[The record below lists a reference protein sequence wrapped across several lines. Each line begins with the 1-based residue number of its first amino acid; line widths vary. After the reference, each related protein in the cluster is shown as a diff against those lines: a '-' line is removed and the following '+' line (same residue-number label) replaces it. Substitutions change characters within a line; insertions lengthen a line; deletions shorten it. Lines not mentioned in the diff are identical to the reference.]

1 MTSSPSTPSS
11 PSFTPVADHALLV
24 EFATEIS
31 DAANSAVVALDHALA
46 QHPLVGVIEVVPAFV
61 NLLIDFD
68 PVVTDHTEIQVA
80 VRELLSHPSTAE
92 PAPRRHTVQVCYD
105 EVFAPDLPAVADA
118 CELSVEAV
126 IDAHLGGDY
135 HVVMYGFAPGY
146 AYMAGVAESIRVP
159 RKPAPVRRVAA
170 GSLII
175 AGPQCLITTIE
186 MPTGWSIIGRSAT
199 QVLRPDA
206 DRAFLFDPGDLVT
219 FERIDLATF
228 ERLTVER

>member
-1 MTSSPSTPSS
+1 MNSSPE
-11 PSFTPVADHALLV
+11 FTPIADHALLV
-24 EFATEIS
+24 EFGTEIG
-31 DAANSAVVALDHALA
+31 DAANAAVVALDRAIARHVPA
-46 QHPLVGVIEVVPAFV
+46 GVVEVVPAFV
-61 NLLIDFD
+61 NLLVDFD
-68 PVVTDHTEIQVA
+68 PLVTDHVEVEAA
-80 VRELLSHPSTAE
+80 VRALLASSPDVIET
-92 PAPRRHTVQVCYD
+92 PRRHTVHVCYD
-105 EVFAPDLPAVADA
+105 DAFGPDLAAVAA
-118 CELSVEAV
+118 AGGLSVEAV
-126 IDAHLGGDY
+126 IDAHVAGDY
-135 HVVMYGFAPGY
+135 RVVMYGFAPGY

-219 FERIDLATF
+219 FERVDLATF